1 MSYFELL
8 LIFLVIKCLNWFFLN
23 STTRTD
29 NIRLYALC
37 TALIRALEMFEWFD
51 SLIKKNIWK
60 CTCIAI
66 RCLCKKW
73 LFQTIRHL
81 KMVKS
86 LKKISKLQ
94 SMDETS
100 LVWNWWLQFLWCI
113 DLSKEQMRLL
123 MEFKA
128 ALSVKNWFDGNCC
141 SIFISFN
148 DSRNEW
154 TQRSTN
160 FYPQRLQL
168 HICFCCLNYFKPAS

>member
-1 MSYFELL
+1 M
-8 LIFLVIKCLNWFFLN
+8 
-23 STTRTD
+23 
-29 NIRLYALC
+29 
-37 TALIRALEMFEWFD
+37 
-51 SLIKKNIWK
+51 IKKNIWK

-66 RCLCKKW
+66 RRLCKKW
-73 LFQTIRHL
+73 LFLTIRHL

-128 ALSVKNWFDGNCC
+128 ALSVKSWFDGNCC

-148 DSRNEW
+148 DSRNV
-154 TQRSTN
+154 THKDCSYIFVFVVLITSS
-160 FYPQRLQL
+160 LQANNCTFCISL
-168 HICFCCLNYFKPAS
+168 HLKNADFRITFSFVVLLIIGC

>member
-1 MSYFELL
+1 M
-8 LIFLVIKCLNWFFLN
+8 
-23 STTRTD
+23 
-29 NIRLYALC
+29 
-37 TALIRALEMFEWFD
+37 
-51 SLIKKNIWK
+51 IKKNIWK

-73 LFQTIRHL
+73 LFLTIRHL

-94 SMDETS
+94 FMDETS

-168 HICFCCLNYFKPAS
+168 YIFVFVVLITTSLQANNCTFCISLHLKNADFRVTFSFVVLLIIGC

>member
-1 MSYFELL
+1 M
-8 LIFLVIKCLNWFFLN
+8 
-23 STTRTD
+23 
-29 NIRLYALC
+29 LYVL
-37 TALIRALEMFEWFD
+37 RWSEPWFD

-73 LFQTIRHL
+73 LFLTIRHL

-160 FYPQRLQL
+160 SYPQRLQL

>member
-1 MSYFELL
+1 
-8 LIFLVIKCLNWFFLN
+8 
-23 STTRTD
+23 
-29 NIRLYALC
+29 
-37 TALIRALEMFEWFD
+37 MFEWFD

-73 LFQTIRHL
+73 LFLTIRHL

-160 FYPQRLQL
+160 FYPQLKTAATYLFLLSLLLQACKL
-168 HICFCCLNYFKPAS
+168 ITVPFVFLYT